1 MQKRFA
7 LLTAAALLAAAAPAA
22 AAPSFS
28 DMTDHWARASV
39 EAAAAAG
46 YAAGYPDGTFRPD
59 SNITRAEFFKLLS
72 AAMRQPQAPGLTTG
86 FQREDH
92 WAFNQGYVQGA
103 VRAGLLEPT
112 DYGGSFNPD
121 SLITRREIVMAAI
134 RALGL
139 EPVLYDAEIPL
150 NAADADTYPT
160 WLQPWAALAL
170 ERGLLTGYPDGALH
184 LGEPATR
191 AEALT
196 IIQRLLPG
204 IAAEVAPAEAPPQAA
219 ARYPA
224 EGEPTWQVADPSTT
238 PYTVT
243 DGTES
248 YTLPD
253 SARAVILVPAPGGAC
268 WVAYTM
274 DDADTGE
281 IIDVIARLQ
290 GGQLTPVFQ
299 EPAHARRHV
308 LTGDDQ
314 GRLWFSDGASLKRA
328 TAQGQVES
336 VAGVQE
342 PLFLGM
348 VDKQDT
354 FWGVGES
361 HTLWQVDAAG
371 KAASIA
377 TGADIQDVVVAV
389 APAGDGSIWLL
400 VYRGQT
406 EELESWLVAE
416 GQVVHQNRLL
426 SSYVTR
432 PDAMA
437 PQAVGLAGDDL
448 WIARITQTGPVDWAQ
463 TGFFAFDLTDGTIR
477 PLVLP
482 APVDQ
487 PVRMIASP
495 EGTPIVE
502 DASGRF
508 WQILPQE

>member
-7 LLTAAALLAAAAPAA
+7 LLTAAAFLTAAAPAA

-28 DMTDHWARASV
+28 DMTDHWAKASV

-72 AAMRQPQAPGLTTG
+72 AALGQPQAPGLAAG
-86 FQREDH
+86 FQLEDH

-103 VRAGLLEPT
+103 VRAGLLEPS
-112 DYGGSFNPD
+112 DYGESYGPD
-121 SLITRREIVMAAI
+121 SLITRREIVLAAI

-139 EPVLYDAEIPL
+139 EPVLYDLEIQL
-150 NAADADTYPT
+150 DAADADAYPA
-160 WLQPWAALAL
+160 WLRPWAALAL
-170 ERGLLTGYPDGALH
+170 EKGLLTGYPDGSLH

-196 IIQRLLPG
+196 IIQRLLPT
-204 IAAEVAPAEAPPQAA
+204 ITAEVAPAEAPPQAA
-219 ARYPA
+219 ARYAA
-224 EGEPTWQVADPSTT
+224 EGEPTWQVADPSTL

-281 IIDVIARLQ
+281 MIDVIARLQ
-290 GGQLTPVFQ
+290 DGEMTPVVR
-299 EPAHARRHV
+299 EPAAAGPYV
-308 LTGDDQ
+308 LTLDAQ
-314 GRLWFSDGASLKRA
+314 GRLWFSEGAMLKRA

-336 VAGVQE
+336 VADVQE

-348 VDKQDT
+348 VDKQGT

-361 HTLWQVDAAG
+361 HTLWQVDGAG

-377 TGADIQDVVVAV
+377 TDADVQDVVVAV
-389 APAGDGSIWLL
+389 APKEEGSVWLL
-400 VYRGQT
+400 VYRGET

-416 GQVVHQNRLL
+416 GQVVHRNRLL
-426 SSYVTR
+426 SSYVTG

-437 PQAVGLAGDDL
+437 PRAVGLAGDDL
-448 WIARITQTGPVDWAQ
+448 WLARLTQTSPVDWAQ
-463 TGFFAFDLTDGTIR
+463 TGFFAFDLSDGTLR

-482 APVDQ
+482 ETVERPVS
-487 PVRMIASP
+487 MTTSP
-495 EGTPIVE
+495 EGAPLLE
-502 DASGRF
+502 DASGSF